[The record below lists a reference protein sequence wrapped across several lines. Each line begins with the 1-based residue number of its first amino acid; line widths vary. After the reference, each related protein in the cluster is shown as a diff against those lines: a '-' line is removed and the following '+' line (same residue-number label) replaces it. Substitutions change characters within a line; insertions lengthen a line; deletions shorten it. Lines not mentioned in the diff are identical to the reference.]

1 MFDEYFAEF
10 LQRNLVVFVI
20 KKVAI
25 ELSELCVEQLLEFLL
40 RVLEL
45 AVLSAVDLL
54 SSLEQLLLLR
64 FGEVLADLVDVRH
77 VEVPSAL
84 SLRGVDDEAVIV
96 DVLIVHE
103 LQRFLGYHAE
113 VWNLVAIRPFAKFL
127 FGLLFLV
134 LSEVHP

>member
-1 MFDEYFAEF
+1 M
-10 LQRNLVVFVI
+10 
-20 KKVAI
+20 
-25 ELSELCVEQLLEFLL
+25 
-40 RVLEL
+40 
-45 AVLSAVDLL
+45 
-54 SSLEQLLLLR
+54 
-64 FGEVLADLVDVRH
+64 LADLVDVRH